1 MLDRLAEGWSAIGP
15 SGLCPPGTGHPAIP
29 PAAPVKD
36 ASCNHCEHRGK
47 IAEASFKP
55 DCLAEDAEVIKI
67 GGDEIQNRLRPVS
80 IGVV

>member
-1 MLDRLAEGWSAIGP
+1 MAQRVLWLNELGRVAQECRSA
-15 SGLCPPGTGHPAIP
+15 PGT
-29 PAAPVKD
+29 
-36 ASCNHCEHRGK
+36 
-47 IAEASFKP
+47 